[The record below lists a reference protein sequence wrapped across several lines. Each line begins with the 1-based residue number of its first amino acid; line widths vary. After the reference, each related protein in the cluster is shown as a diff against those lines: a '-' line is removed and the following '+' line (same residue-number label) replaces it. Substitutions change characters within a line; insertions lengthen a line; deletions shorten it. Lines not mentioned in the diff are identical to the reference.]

1 MAIWKLPLLLLATAA
16 TGSLTDATQKVLGTA
31 PPAPPRIDP
40 DPAVLAALAA
50 HTDPI
55 DAFLS
60 LEVFTHPLRQSSVI
74 ARFEPKVRTFS
85 APLTIIGAHQDSMNY
100 LFPLLPAPGADD
112 DCAGTSASSRP
123 SASSPPAATC
133 PATAPSSSTGTP
145 PRRAATSAA
154 RRL

>member
-60 LEVFTHPLRQSSVI
+60 LRPDAAAALAQRRLLRVAGEPEPQWLTESDKMRLRHKGKKFTDI
-74 ARFEPKVRTFS
+74 TD
-85 APLTIIGAHQDSMNY
+85 HQDFY
-100 LFPLLPAPGADD
+100 V
-112 DCAGTSASSRP
+112 
-123 SASSPPAATC
+123 
-133 PATAPSSSTGTP
+133 
-145 PRRAATSAA
+145 
-154 RRL
+154 